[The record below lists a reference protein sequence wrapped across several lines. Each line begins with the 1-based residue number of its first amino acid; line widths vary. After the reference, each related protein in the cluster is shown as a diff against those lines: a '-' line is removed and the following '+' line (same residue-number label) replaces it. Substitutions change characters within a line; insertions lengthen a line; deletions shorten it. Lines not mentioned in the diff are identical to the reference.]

1 MSLNERASGT
11 AATPASVDRHA
22 TLLSVDGGFAAPGA
36 SEEIVPPHEHH
47 AIQIVVAVEAA
58 E

>member
-1 MSLNERASGT
+1 MNGLRAPPRRPPRWTGT
-11 AATPASVDRHA
+11 PHCY
-22 TLLSVDGGFAAPGA
+22 LWDGGFAALRA

-47 AIQIVVAVEAA
+47 TIQIVVAVEAA